1 MEAPPLLEKLSGDS
15 LWLSRSVRLSHSTAM
30 LRTAPLAVLGS
41 TQLVPLTA
49 TGPHR
54 VWASVKLS
62 HSMPTAHS
70 ALLAVP
76 ASTPLVPLTATGPHR
91 AWASVTLMLLV
102 WAPVVS
108 SARPVPTL
116 LSAFITMALVP
127 LPIQLASVMLMP
139 MPCMLPQS
147 WPRDTQAGPELL
159 PLDSS
164 PPATD
169 ADLASVRLLKS
180 PRMPLP
186 PTPTEALPLLE
197 KPSGDSLWP
206 KLSRSVRPTPCL
218 AVPAFTQLVLP
229 TPTGHPRV
237 PTAQLPTTGDKGL
250 YP

>member
-1 MEAPPLLEKLSGDS
+1 M
-15 LWLSRSVRLSHSTAM
+15 
-30 LRTAPLAVLGS
+30 
-41 TQLVPLTA
+41 
-49 TGPHR
+49 
-54 VWASVKLS
+54 
-62 HSMPTAHS
+62 AHS
-70 ALLAVP
+70 GLLAVP
-76 ASTPLVPLTATGPHR
+76 AFTQLVLPTATGPHR
-91 AWASVTLMLLV
+91 A
-102 WAPVVS
+102 
-108 SARPVPTL
+108 
-116 LSAFITMALVP
+116 
-127 LPIQLASVMLMP
+127 LASVMP
-139 MPCMLPQS
+139 MPCMPQS

-186 PTPTEALPLLE
+186 PTPTEALPLSE

-237 PTAQLPTTGDKGL
+237 PTAQLPTTGDKEPCIWRML
-250 YP
+250 SLPHCFECAVLNPT

>member
-15 LWLSRSVRLSHSTAM
+15 LWLSRSARLSHSTAM
-30 LRTAPLAVLGS
+30 LHTAPLAVLAS
-41 TQLVPLTA
+41 TQ
-49 TGPHR
+49 
-54 VWASVKLS
+54 
-62 HSMPTAHS
+62 
-70 ALLAVP
+70 
-76 ASTPLVPLTATGPHR
+76 LVPLTATGPHR

-102 WAPVVS
+102 WAPVAS

-116 LSAFITMALVP
+116 LLAFITMALVP
-127 LPIQLASVMLMP
+127 LPIQLVSVMLMP
-139 MPCMLPQS
+139 MPCMPPQS

-169 ADLASVRLLKS
+169 ADLASARLLKS

-186 PTPTEALPLLE
+186 PTPMEALPLSE

-206 KLSRSVRPTPCL
+206 RLSRSVRLTPCL
-218 AVPAFTQLVLP
+218 AVLAFTQLVLP

-237 PTAQLPTTGDKGL
+237 PMAQLPTTGDKEPCFWRML
-250 YP
+250 SLPHCFECAVLN